1 MHGTG
6 FACQIHEKLK
16 NKQINSINCI
26 KLPLEV
32 EKEANLYSSKEWSN
46 PEMEVSAILRVG
58 GCNMAIG
65 TWTVRVCQTKICWNK
80 IKKSKTYLYRIS
92 KKKKKWYLPAYS
104 WLL

>member
-32 EKEANLYSSKEWSN
+32 EKEANLYSSKE
-46 PEMEVSAILRVG
+46 
-58 GCNMAIG
+58 
-65 TWTVRVCQTKICWNK
+65 
-80 IKKSKTYLYRIS
+80 
-92 KKKKKWYLPAYS
+92 
-104 WLL
+104 

>member
-6 FACQIHEKLK
+6 FACQINEKLQK
-16 NKQINSINCI
+16 KINKSIQWI
-26 KLPLEV
+26 VLFKLPFEV

-80 IKKSKTYLYRIS
+80 IKQIKNLSF
-92 KKKKKWYLPAYS
+92 
-104 WLL
+104 